1 MEQLTQ
7 NTVFANINFFK
18 ECLITLPK
26 AETSLN
32 FVDMRQSPAI
42 SNHRC
47 MWEWEREG
55 WKIAEGQPEVEG

>member
-1 MEQLTQ
+1 MERLTQ
-7 NTVFANINFFK
+7 STVFANINFFK
-18 ECLITLPK
+18 ECLITLLK

-47 MWEWEREG
+47 MWEWEG
-55 WKIAEGQPEVEG
+55 WKPAEGQAEIEG